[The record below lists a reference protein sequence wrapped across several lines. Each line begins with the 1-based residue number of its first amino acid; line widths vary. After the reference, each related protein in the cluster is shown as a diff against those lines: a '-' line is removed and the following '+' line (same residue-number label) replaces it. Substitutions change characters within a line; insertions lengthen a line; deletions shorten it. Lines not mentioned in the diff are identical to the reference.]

1 MQLLYFTLM
10 LFVIFLEDRI
20 DLEEGGKEGY
30 RIKDIKKN

>member
-10 LFVIFLEDRI
+10 LFGIFLEDRI